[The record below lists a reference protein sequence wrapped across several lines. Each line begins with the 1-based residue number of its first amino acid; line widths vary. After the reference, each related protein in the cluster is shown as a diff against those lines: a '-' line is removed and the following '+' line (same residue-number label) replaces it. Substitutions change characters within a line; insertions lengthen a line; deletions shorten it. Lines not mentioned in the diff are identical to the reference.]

1 MTEHFTLQELTHSHK
16 AETLGID
23 NTPPQE
29 LLPNLQV
36 LAEGL
41 EVLRALLGH
50 PILISSGYRCQALNS
65 AVHGVAH
72 SAHEEGFAADFSC
85 PDYGTPIQVVQFL
98 ASVPLVFDQIIQE
111 GSWVHVSFAPADRC
125 EILTAH
131 FTDGKAT
138 YTKGLA

>member
-1 MTEHFTLQELTHSHK
+1 MTEHFTLQELTHSRT

-29 LLPNLQV
+29 VLPNLQV

-50 PILISSGYRCQALNS
+50 PLTVSSGYRCPQLNA
-65 AVHGVAH
+65 AVHGASH
-72 SAHEEGFAADFSC
+72 SAHEEGFAADFTC
-85 PDYGTPIQVVQFL
+85 PDYGTPLQIVQFL

-111 GSWVHVSFAPADRC
+111 GNWVHASFAPAQRG

-131 FTDGKAT
+131 FDGGKAT
-138 YTKGLA
+138 YTRGLA

>member
-1 MTEHFTLQELTHSHK
+1 MSEHFTLQELTHSRT

-29 LLPNLQV
+29 VLPNLQV

-50 PILISSGYRCQALNS
+50 PLIVSSGYRCPQLNA
-65 AVHGVAH
+65 AVHGASH
-72 SAHEEGFAADFSC
+72 SAHEEGFAADFTC
-85 PDYGTPIQVVQFL
+85 PGFGTPLQIVQFL
-98 ASVPLVFDQIIQE
+98 ATIPLEFDQIIQE
-111 GSWVHVSFAPADRC
+111 GAWVHASFAPASRG

-131 FTDGKAT
+131 VNNGKTT
-138 YTKGLA
+138 YTKGLT